1 MLWTDTDTDR
11 KGTVVDTLAK
21 EKFLRWYNRLD
32 VARYRLTP
40 GQSQRERAA
49 TLKIMRQLTTRAR
62 VKGWKADDVQ
72 AGRN

>member
-1 MLWTDTDTDR
+1 METS
-11 KGTVVDTLAK
+11 AK

-40 GQSQRERAA
+40 GQSERERAT
-49 TLKIMRQLTTRAR
+49 TLKIMRQLSARAR
-62 VKGWKADDVQ
+62 VNGWSADDVQ